1 MRTAFNSSSVCLF
14 VCSIGSTNGKRQRNV
29 NNTNPPHHLH
39 GATEGLGGG
48 SDQDHYHRTGGG
60 AGGSSRPSGEGMP
73 FSSAAMEMESILAG
87 MRQAA
92 NTPATLF

>member
-1 MRTAFNSSSVCLF
+1 M
-14 VCSIGSTNGKRQRNV
+14 
-29 NNTNPPHHLH
+29 H
-39 GATEGLGGG
+39 GTTEGLGGG
-48 SDQDHYHRTGGG
+48 GDQDHYHRTLGGGG

-73 FSSAAMEMESILAG
+73 LSSAAMEMESILAG